1 MAVLTPQEV
10 EVAALDVR
18 TSLSHYGFAPSG
30 SLLKVDQCEPLRESY
45 VNPKLFRSRIEMS
58 RFRFGRGEYKYFA
71 RPLPKVVTRLRGVS
85 PIHSGERFTLGIIF
99 HDGE

>member
-1 MAVLTPQEV
+1 M
-10 EVAALDVR
+10 
-18 TSLSHYGFAPSG
+18 
-30 SLLKVDQCEPLRESY
+30 DQCEALRESY

-71 RPLPKVVTRLRGVS
+71 RPLPEVVTRLRTQLYKTLVSVANDGVS
-85 PIHSGERFTLGIIF
+85 PIDSGERFTLSIIF